1 MAGLEWLFA
10 WAKENGI
17 ELPLEKNGSADIR
30 KLLQLYDEWRAKN
43 SGKTYRQ
50 NTRYEAILSE
60 DKAGR
65 KPEKATGFNRL
76 NTAHHQR
83 HAKEMGFK
91 NLKEYERAAV
101 NFFNSA
107 RGQLYYSTKWEKFYR
122 YDKTTKELAVS
133 SGGVVHTF
141 WKRTLKEFERIR
153 RQDKLDEL

>member
-1 MAGLEWLFA
+1 MAGLGWLFA

-17 ELPLEKNGSADIR
+17 ELPLEENGSVDIQ
-30 KLLQLYDEWRAKN
+30 KLLELYDEWRGR
-43 SGKTYRQ
+43 GKEEPQ
-50 NTRYEAILSE
+50 EKQH
-60 DKAGR
+60 DFPKAQ
-65 KPEKATGFNRL
+65 KFNRL

-91 NLKEYERAAV
+91 NLKEYEKAAV
-101 NFFNSA
+101 NFFNSD

-122 YDKTTKELAVS
+122 YDKTTQELAVS